1 VQLIRNYIIGKIRQA
16 DLTDKVHLN
25 AQGAKKFA
33 DGIVTEYN
41 TIHGKKF
48 HNDTKK

>member
-16 DLTDKVHLN
+16 DLTDKVLLKT
-25 AQGAKKFA
+25 QGVKKLA
-33 DGIVTEYN
+33 DGYN